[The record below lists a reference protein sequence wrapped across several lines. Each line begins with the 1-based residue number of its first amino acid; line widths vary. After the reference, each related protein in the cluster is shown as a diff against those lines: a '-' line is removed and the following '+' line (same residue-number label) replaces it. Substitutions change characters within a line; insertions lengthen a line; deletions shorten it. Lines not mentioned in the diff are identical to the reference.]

1 MKSAEIRE
9 RYLSFFEERGHR
21 RVPSA
26 SLIPP
31 PDDTSTLLTVAG
43 MQPFKAY
50 FLGREQP
57 PAGRLTSSQTCFRTP
72 DIEEVGK
79 TLRHLTFFEMLGN
92 FSFGDYFKDEAVPFG
107 WELSVDGLGLDPEL
121 IWITVFGG
129 DEDLGLGP
137 DEEAIAL
144 WKSIGV
150 PDERIVRLPRSENFW
165 QAGPTGPC
173 GPCSEMYLDRGVE
186 FGGEDD
192 RPGDDTDRFLEYWNH
207 VFMTYDLAEDGK
219 LTPLPS
225 KNIDTGMGL
234 ERMAAI
240 LQDVPSVYE
249 TDLFSPLIELAEEM
263 SGQKYDSTPEATRA
277 MRIIADHSR
286 GMSFLIAAG
295 VVPSNEDRGYILRRV
310 MRRAIQQGRN
320 LGFEGSWLGRFTERT
335 IEIMG
340 DAHPR
345 VADGRAQIERWV
357 KAEEES
363 FGRTLE
369 RGMVLLEQIVERSL
383 AGSNAWISADDAF
396 QLHDTYGFPYD
407 LTREIV
413 AQRGLQVD
421 DQGFEQL
428 MDAQRRRARSG
439 ASGGSAGREHERV
452 LEFAR
457 NGPASE
463 FIGYDYLR
471 TETGVSALDR
481 SNGRALLKLDQSPFY
496 AEGGGQI
503 ADSGRISW
511 NGGQAIV
518 TDVVRVGDD
527 QVVEIE
533 PSGGGAEEA
542 PPVGATVEA
551 QVDRGLRFRT
561 MCNHTA
567 THLLHAALRE
577 RLGDHVHQ
585 AGSSVRPDKLRFDF
599 NHGEALAKDDINWIE
614 DRVNGW
620 IKQAEAVRWIN
631 MEKGEA
637 EKLGAM
643 ALFGEKYGDWV
654 RVVEVES
661 VSRELCGGTHVS
673 NTAEIGIFSI
683 IGESSSSANVRRIEA
698 ITGADA
704 IDWHRE
710 RAGELLE
717 VGEMLGDVRDPVGA
731 ARRAAEKIEQAA
743 KGAKQEEQ
751 KKLGGMAAE
760 LASAVARIG
769 PVEAVIA
776 EVPVSNPKQILQMA
790 KAVQAE
796 RPGAG
801 VILAGSD
808 EESGKVGVVALFGKD
823 DAGEKVSAAELI
835 REIGPLVGGG
845 GGGSDEMAQAGGK
858 NPAGLEDAMR
868 AARTYLEGR

>member
-50 FLGREQP
+50 FLGRETP
-57 PAGRLTSSQTCFRTP
+57 PATRLTSSQTCFRTP

-107 WELSVDGLGLDPEL
+107 WELSVDGLGLDPER
-121 IWITVFGG
+121 IWVTVFGG

-137 DEEAIAL
+137 DEEAIAV
-144 WKSIGV
+144 WKGIGV

-173 GPCSEMYLDRGVE
+173 GPCSEMYLDRGEE
-186 FGGEDD
+186 FGGADD

-207 VFMTYDLAEDGK
+207 VFMTYDLGEDGS
-219 LTPLPS
+219 LTPLPA

-240 LQDVPSVYE
+240 LQDVPSVFQ

-263 SGQKYDSTPEATRA
+263 SGQAYDSSPEATRA

-295 VVPSNEDRGYILRRV
+295 VVPSNEDRGYVLRRV

-320 LGFEGSWLGRFTERT
+320 LGFEGEWLTRFTDRT
-335 IEIMG
+335 IEMMG
-340 DAHPR
+340 DAHPA
-345 VADGRAQIERWV
+345 VAKEREKIERWV
-357 KAEEES
+357 KAEQDS

-369 RGMVLLEQIVERSL
+369 RGMALLDQVVEKAMEEKSAWVS
-383 AGSNAWISADDAF
+383 AGDAF

-413 AQRGLQVD
+413 AGRGLQVD
-421 DQGFEQL
+421 DEGFEEL
-428 MDAQRRRARSG
+428 MEAQRRRARSG
-439 ASGGSAGREHERV
+439 AAAGARGEEHERV
-452 LEFAR
+452 LEFAAA
-457 NGPASE
+457 GPSTE
-463 FIGYDYLR
+463 FIGYEFLR
-471 TETGVSALDR
+471 AETGVAAVSR
-481 SNGRALLKLDQSPFY
+481 ENGRALVKLDQSPFY
-496 AEGGGQI
+496 AEGGGQV
-503 ADSGRISW
+503 ADSGRIIW
-511 NGGQAIV
+511 DGGEASV

-527 QVVEIE
+527 QVVEVE
-533 PSGGGAEEA
+533 TADGAGVPEQ
-542 PPVGATVEA
+542 GATVEVE
-551 QVDRGLRFRT
+551 VDRRTRFQT
-561 MCNHTA
+561 MANHTA

-577 RLGDHVHQ
+577 RLGTHVHQ
-585 AGSSVRPDKLRFDF
+585 AGSAVRPDKLRFDF
-599 NHGEALAKDDINWIE
+599 NHGEALSKEEIAWVE

-620 IKQAEAVRWIN
+620 IKDAEPVRWIN
-631 MEKGEA
+631 MEKTEA

-673 NTAEIGIFSI
+673 NTAEIGLFRIT
-683 IGESSSSANVRRIEA
+683 GESSSAANVRRIEA
-698 ITGADA
+698 ITGPAA
-704 IDWHRE
+704 IDFYRE
-710 RAGELLE
+710 RAEELTRI
-717 VGEMLGDVRDPVGA
+717 GEMLGDVRDPVGS
-731 ARRAAEKIEQAA
+731 ARRAAEKIEEVER
-743 KGAKQEEQ
+743 GAKQQEQ
-751 KKLGGMAAE
+751 QKIGSLASE
-760 LASAVARIG
+760 LAAAVVPIG
-769 PVEAVIA
+769 PVEAVVS
-776 EVPVSNPKQILQMA
+776 EVPLSNPKQILQMA
-790 KAVQAE
+790 KAVQGE

-801 VILAGSD
+801 VVLAGAD
-808 EESGKVGVVALFGKD
+808 PESGKVGIVALF
-823 DAGEKVSAAELI
+823 DASDADGKVSAAELI
-835 REIGPLVGGG
+835 REVSPLVGGG
-845 GGGSDEMAQAGGK
+845 GGGTDELAQAGGR
-858 NPAGLEDAMR
+858 NPEGLSEALE
-868 AARTYLEGR
+868 AARKHLQGR

>member
-21 RVPSA
+21 RMPSA

-50 FLGREQP
+50 FLAREKP
-57 PAGRLTSSQTCFRTP
+57 PATRLTSSQTCFRTP

-92 FSFGDYFKDEAVPFG
+92 FSFGDYFKEEAVPFG
-107 WELSVDGLGLDPEL
+107 WELSVDRLGLDPEL

-129 DEDLGLGP
+129 DDDLGLGP
-137 DEEAIAL
+137 DEEAISL

-173 GPCSEMYLDRGVE
+173 GPCSEMYLDRGLD
-186 FGGEDD
+186 FGAEDD

-207 VFMTYDLAEDGK
+207 VFMTYDLAEDGS
-219 LTPLPS
+219 LTPLPA

-240 LQDVPSVYE
+240 LQDVPSVYQ

-263 SGQKYDSTPEATRA
+263 SGVAYDSTPDATRA

-320 LGFEGSWLGRFTERT
+320 LGFEGEWLSSFTDRT

-340 DAHPR
+340 AAHPR
-345 VADGRAQIERWV
+345 VAEEREKIDRWV

-369 RGMVLLEQIVERSL
+369 RGMALLEQVVDKSL
-383 AGSNAWISADDAF
+383 AESNAWVGADDAF

-421 DQGFEQL
+421 DQGFEEL
-428 MDAQRRRARSG
+428 MEAQRRRARSG
-439 ASGGSAGREHERV
+439 ASGGSSGERHERV
-452 LEFAR
+452 QEFAKS
-457 NGPASE
+457 GPSSE
-463 FIGYDYLR
+463 FIGYEYLR
-471 TETGVSALDR
+471 TETGVAAISR
-481 SNGRALLKLDQSPFY
+481 SDGRALVKLDQSPLY
-496 AEGGGQI
+496 AEGGGQV
-503 ADSGRISW
+503 ADSGRIVW
-511 NGGQAIV
+511 PGGEAIV
-518 TDVVRVGDD
+518 TDVVRIGDD

-533 PSGGGAEEA
+533 PSGDEVPE
-542 PPVGATVEA
+542 VGATVEVE
-551 QVDRGLRFRT
+551 VDRGTRARI
-561 MCNHTA
+561 MANHTA

-577 RLGDHVHQ
+577 RLGNHVHQ
-585 AGSSVRPDKLRFDF
+585 AGSAVRPDKLRFDF
-599 NHGEALAKDDINWIE
+599 NHGEAMSAEDISWVE

-620 IKQAEAVRWIN
+620 IKEAEPVRWIN
-631 MEKGEA
+631 MEKAEA

-673 NTAEIGIFSI
+673 NTAEIGIFKI
-683 IGESSSSANVRRIEA
+683 VGESSSAANVRRVEA
-698 ITGADA
+698 ITGPDA
-704 IDWHRE
+704 IDWFRE
-710 RAGELLE
+710 KSSELGEIGEL
-717 VGEMLGDVRDPVGA
+717 LGDVRDPLGA
-731 ARRAAEKIEQAA
+731 ARRAAEKIEEADR
-743 KGAKQEEQ
+743 GARRQEQQ
-751 KKLGGMAAE
+751 KIGSLAGE
-760 LASAVARIG
+760 LAAQVGPLGPIDAV
-769 PVEAVIA
+769 VA
-776 EVPVSNPKQILQMA
+776 EVPLSNPKQILQMA

-796 RPGAG
+796 CPGAG
-801 VILAGSD
+801 VVLAGAD
-808 EESGKVGVVALFGKD
+808 GESGKVGIVALFAAV
-823 DAGEKVSAAELI
+823 DAGSKVSAAELI
-835 REIGPLVGGG
+835 REVAPLVGGG

-858 NPAGLEDAMR
+858 NPDGLVAALA
-868 AARTYLEGR
+868 AARAYLEGR

>member
-1 MKSAEIRE
+1 MKSADIRE
-9 RYLSFFEERGHR
+9 TYLSFFEQRGHR

-31 PDDTSTLLTVAG
+31 PDDKSTLLTVAG
-43 MQPFKAY
+43 MQPFKAF

-57 PAGRLTSSQTCFRTP
+57 PAARLTSSQTCFRTP

-92 FSFGDYFKDEAVPFG
+92 FSFGDYFKEDAIPFG
-107 WELSVDGLGLDPEL
+107 WELSVDGLGLDPDL

-129 DEDLGLGP
+129 DEELGLGP
-137 DEEAIAL
+137 DQEAIEL

-173 GPCSEMYLDRGVE
+173 GPCSEMYLDRGLE

-207 VFMTYDLAEDGK
+207 VFMTYDLAEDGS
-219 LTPLPS
+219 LAPLPA

-240 LQDVPSVYE
+240 LQDVPSVYQ
-249 TDLFSPLIELAEEM
+249 TDLFSPLIDLAEEM
-263 SGQKYDSTPEATRA
+263 SGLKYGSTPEATRA

-320 LGFEGSWLGRFTERT
+320 LGFEGSWLGAFTERT

-345 VADGRAQIERWV
+345 VADGREQISRWV
-357 KAEEES
+357 AAEEES

-383 AGSNAWISADDAF
+383 ADGSAWISADDAF

-407 LTREIV
+407 LTREII
-413 AQRGLQVD
+413 AQRELQVD
-421 DQGFEQL
+421 DQGFEEL
-428 MDAQRRRARSG
+428 MEAQRRRARSG
-439 ASGGSAGREHERV
+439 ASGGSRGSAHERV
-452 LEFAR
+452 LEFAG
-457 NGPASE
+457 NGPHSE
-463 FIGYDYLR
+463 FVGYEYLR
-471 TETGVSALDR
+471 SETGVSALER
-481 SNGRALLKLDQSPFY
+481 VNGRSLIKLDQSPFY
-496 AEGGGQI
+496 AEGGGQV
-503 ADSGRISW
+503 ADSGRIVW
-511 NGGQAIV
+511 PGGEARV

-533 PSGGGAEEA
+533 PSGDGGEDV
-542 PPVGATVEA
+542 PPVGTTVEA
-551 QVDRGLRFRT
+551 EVDRQLRFRI

-577 RLGDHVHQ
+577 RLGEHVHQ
-585 AGSSVRPDKLRFDF
+585 AGSAVRPDKLRFDF
-599 NHGEALAKDDINWIE
+599 NHGEALAADDIAWIE
-614 DRVNGW
+614 DRVNSW
-620 IKQAEAVRWIN
+620 IKASEPVRWIN
-631 MEKGEA
+631 MEKAEA

-673 NTAEIGIFSI
+673 NTAEIGIFRI
-683 IGESSSSANVRRIEA
+683 VAESSSSANVRRIEA
-698 ITGADA
+698 ITGPDA

-710 RAGELLE
+710 RASELIE
-717 VGEMLGDVRDPVGA
+717 IGRMLGDVRDPVGA
-731 ARRAAEKIEQAA
+731 ARRATEKMEEASR
-743 KGAKQEEQ
+743 GAKQQEQ
-751 KKLGGMAAE
+751 KELGGLADELVAAVE
-760 LASAVARIG
+760 TIG
-769 PVEAVIA
+769 PIEAVIA

-790 KAVQAE
+790 KAVQAG

-801 VILAGSD
+801 VILAGAD
-808 EESGKVGVVALFGKD
+808 KDSGKVGIVALFSKD

-858 NPAGLEDAMR
+858 NPDGLNDALS
-868 AARTYLEGR
+868 AARAFLEGI